1 MAEALKDISPPWNF
15 SWISENQIACMACP
29 RSAANLEYLCS
40 KGIYH
45 LVSLSE
51 ETLPPINKQS
61 AIEWT
66 IIPVEE
72 FEAPLLDDV
81 IKFIDICS
89 KCLLQNKALG
99 VHCRQGRGRTG
110 VMGACFLIKFQNLS
124 PDRAILDIR
133 LQRPGSIE
141 TYQQER
147 AVFKYYDYLLSTK

>member
-1 MAEALKDISPPWNF
+1 
-15 SWISENQIACMACP
+15 MACP

-72 FEAPLLDDV
+72 FEAPLLDDI

-110 VMGACFLIKFQNLS
+110 VMGACCLIKFQNLS
-124 PDRAILDIR
+124 PDQAILDIR
-133 LQRPGSIE
+133 DPIPEINCPPSELLFFRGLEFGSLYNISVRE
-141 TYQQER
+141 
-147 AVFKYYDYLLSTK
+147 